1 MNPLLDTLPPEEF
14 DPDLPV
20 SPENCRLVEATKGC
34 TFNVVVDD
42 GNGGMKFLYVP
53 LLVPGEK
60 NNG

>member
-1 MNPLLDTLPPEEF
+1 
-14 DPDLPV
+14 
-20 SPENCRLVEATKGC
+20 
-34 TFNVVVDD
+34 VDD